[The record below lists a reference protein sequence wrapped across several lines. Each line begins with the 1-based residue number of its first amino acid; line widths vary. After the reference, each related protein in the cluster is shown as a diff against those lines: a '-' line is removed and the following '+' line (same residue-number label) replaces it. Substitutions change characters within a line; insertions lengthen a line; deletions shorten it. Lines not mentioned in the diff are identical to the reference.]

1 MFRRLYALITK
12 EFIQLSR
19 DLFFVIVILLGPA
32 SELVAVGYA
41 TGAEIKHL
49 PMAVCDYDQTPASR
63 ALVEQLVNTDTFDV
77 AAYTATGSEIIPMLD
92 RGTVYAGIVIPPDF
106 GADLASGSERPPVQV
121 LLNGAESAAAQAA
134 LDSVQ
139 GAVDA
144 YSITYI
150 QPQLAALAG
159 SEQIQPSV
167 RVWYNESLRK
177 ANYTIPSELGFILY
191 VIALWVAALSISRER
206 ELGTLEQ
213 LMVTPLRRLEMVI
226 GKSVPAVVLSYIN
239 FLLMLSL
246 TLVVFK
252 IPLRGSPA
260 LLLGL
265 AFFYILV
272 ELQRGLLISALSR
285 TQQQGLL
292 TVFLMAF
299 LDLTFSGYAVPVESM
314 PPILQTVANIFPIRH
329 WLIIM
334 RGIMLK
340 GAGLDVFW
348 PHVLA
353 IAALGLVMTLATVLV
368 FQRTLND

>member
-1 MFRRLYALITK
+1 M
-12 EFIQLSR
+12 
-19 DLFFVIVILLGPA
+19 
-32 SELVAVGYA
+32 
-41 TGAEIKHL
+41 
-49 PMAVCDYDQTPASR
+49 
-63 ALVEQLVNTDTFDV
+63 
-77 AAYTATGSEIIPMLD
+77 
-92 RGTVYAGIVIPPDF
+92 
-106 GADLASGSERPPVQV
+106 
-121 LLNGAESAAAQAA
+121 
-134 LDSVQ
+134 Q

-150 QPQLAALAG
+150 QPQLAVLVG

-213 LMVTPLRRLEMVI
+213 LMVTPIRRLEMVI

-252 IPLRGSPA
+252 VPLRGSSA

-340 GAGLDVFW
+340 GVGLDVFW

-353 IAALGLVMTLATVLV
+353 IAALGLVMTLATQLV